1 MNNDNFVGNTK
12 SATDILGNV
21 WNYDCMGCA
30 INRGDLIPPGGII
43 YEGKYVILTADT
55 EVPIPGF
62 LIINIKR
69 HVNSFSELEKEE
81 RIEVVNLLTHAEKA
95 IKKLGIGKYVFVIQE
110 ETSSHLHIWI
120 FPYSDEMKKKYGK
133 DSSHLREIM
142 KECIK
147 NSNDDTIKEV
157 LDVVERV
164 KIYFKENDINK

>member
-12 SATDILGNV
+12 SATDIFGNV

-43 YEGKYVILTADT
+43 YDGKYVILTADT

-69 HVNSFSELEKEE
+69 HANSISQLGKKE
-81 RIEVVNLLTHAEKA
+81 RIELVNLLYHAEKA
-95 IKKLGIGKYVFVIQE
+95 IKGLGICKYVFVIQE

-120 FPYSDEMKKKYGK
+120 FPYSDEMEKKYGK
-133 DSSHLREIM
+133 ESSHLREIM

-147 NSNDDTIKEV
+147 NSNDDTIKKV